1 MTNDRQY
8 QVLLDYYNTNVEFK
22 EYVDKY
28 CTKHSKT
35 CEEALHDKII
45 LDYFNYLLQKE

>member
-8 QVLLDYYNTNVEFK
+8 QILLDYYNTNDEFK

-28 CTKHSKT
+28 CIKHNKT
-35 CEEALHDKII
+35 CEEALHDKLI